1 MKMISSLNFLLV
13 CACLIFGGRIFAEET
28 NSISLSTNDD
38 AVANGYVQIQ
48 AQLHAA
54 QLQIEQSREEAADA
68 AQRNAD
74 AMAARIQT
82 LEQTIAAQRASDAEV
97 ARRTQQFTLFL
108 AGGLGLAGLGIIL
121 LMGYFQWR
129 AFSKLVEVSSHQNV
143 LLAAGDG
150 VHQLAAPGRAT
161 VETSNARLL
170 DMVGRLEKR
179 IQELESGG
187 RLLAEPS
194 SKSIDPLAEGQKF
207 LDTNEPQKALECFEM
222 FLSAQP
228 QNAEALVK
236 KASALEKVGRMDE
249 ALAVCDRAIEVD
261 ASLLMAYLHKG
272 GLLNK
277 LARYEESLKCY
288 EQAMHVQD
296 KKSATKVS

>member
-1 MKMISSLNFLLV
+1 MRIGLLKIFPAICLVAFL
-13 CACLIFGGRIFAEET
+13 ATRSFAAET
-28 NSISLSTNDD
+28 NSISSTNTD
-38 AVANGYVQIQ
+38 AVANSLVQLQ

-54 QLQIEQSREEAADA
+54 QLQIEQSREENSALAKSNSDA
-68 AQRNAD
+68 VN
-74 AMAARIQT
+74 ARIAQ
-82 LEQTIAAQRASDAEV
+82 LEQAISTQRAGDAEV
-97 ARRTQQFTLFL
+97 ARRTQQLTLYLIGSFGFL
-108 AGGLGLAGLGIIL
+108 CLIILL

-129 AFSKLVEVSSHQNV
+129 AFSQLAQISSQHNAM
-143 LLAAGDG
+143 LAAGDG

-170 DMVGRLEKR
+170 DVVGRLEKR
-179 IQELESGG
+179 ILELESGG

-194 SKSIDPLAEGQKF
+194 AKSNDLLADGQKF
-207 LDTNEPQKALECFEM
+207 LDANAPQKALESFEK

-236 KASALEKVGRMDE
+236 KASALEKLGRADE
-249 ALAVCDRAIEVD
+249 ALAFCDRAISAD
-261 ASLLMAYLHKG
+261 ASLVTAYLHKG

-288 EQAMHVQD
+288 EQAMLVQD
-296 KKSATKVS
+296 KKSISKS

>member
-1 MKMISSLNFLLV
+1 MKMLLRLNFQLFCVCLV
-13 CACLIFGGRIFAEET
+13 FGGRIFAAGT
-28 NSISLSTNDD
+28 NSISTNSD
-38 AVANGYVQIQ
+38 AVADGLVQLQ

-54 QLQIEQSREEAADA
+54 QLQIEQGREENSAL
-68 AQRNAD
+68 AQSNSD
-74 AMAARIQT
+74 AMNARIAQ
-82 LEQTIAAQRASDAEV
+82 LEQAISTQRAGDAET
-97 ARRTQQFTLFL
+97 ARRTQQLTLYLIGSF
-108 AGGLGLAGLGIIL
+108 GFAGLLILL

-129 AFSKLVEVSSHQNV
+129 AFSQ
-143 LLAAGDG
+143 LAEISAHHAALIEAGEG

-170 DMVGRLEKR
+170 DVVGRLEKR
-179 IQELESGG
+179 ILELEGGG

-194 SKSIDPLAEGQKF
+194 AKSNDLLADGQKF
-207 LDTNEPQKALECFEM
+207 LDANEPQKALDCFEK

-236 KASALEKVGRMDE
+236 KASALEKLGRADE
-249 ALAVCDRAIEVD
+249 ALAFCDRAISAD
-261 ASLLMAYLHKG
+261 ASLVMAYLHKG

-288 EQAMHVQD
+288 EQAMLVQD
-296 KKSATKVS
+296 KKSTSKL